1 MPPSSKYDVI
11 IIQNRRVVT
20 TSVRYQIFERRVR
33 ASDRKSRL
41 AATGQDRIA
50 FLAQIKEHQSVWIP
64 YDYLIEHVDLA
75 ERQLGNSRMLIL
87 SSRKQPSGAGL
98 LYLYGGH
105 FFDPPGKEDFRL
117 AAKLCVKSGCD
128 VCILLYP
135 LFPQYSLHE
144 MTTSVQEAIRYVIS
158 LYARSALIG
167 FGEGATLCLCACCKA
182 NAEGNERIMPDRLIL
197 NSPFL
202 QIPIQEERMKHLE
215 VLDERDVQ
223 IPMAYLSKDGLC
235 AKVIEEEE
243 EDYRYLG
250 DLLNASLIGLP
261 ETDVYFGTN
270 ENAYACLPEFL
281 EKCRRENIRLHPHVG
296 EGMMHCWGLYDNC
309 EESRTAI
316 KEYIEL
322 IRGLNP
328 QKQQER

>member
-1 MPPSSKYDVI
+1 MTQYAKQKSRNYFNSHR
-11 IIQNRRVVT
+11 Q
-20 TSVRYQIFERRVR
+20 
-33 ASDRKSRL
+33 SRL
-41 AATGQDRIA
+41 AHGGYWR
-50 FLAQIKEHQSVWIP
+50 H
-64 YDYLIEHVDLA
+64 DY
-75 ERQLGNSRMLIL
+75 RYQL
-87 SSRKQPSGAGL
+87 
-98 LYLYGGH
+98 
-105 FFDPPGKEDFRL
+105 
-117 AAKLCVKSGCD
+117 
-128 VCILLYP
+128 
-135 LFPQYSLHE
+135 
-144 MTTSVQEAIRYVIS
+144 EAI
-158 LYARSALIG
+158 G
-167 FGEGATLCLCACCKA
+167 
-182 NAEGNERIMPDRLIL
+182 RIMPDRLIL

-202 QIPIQEERMKHLE
+202 QIPIHEERMKHLE
-215 VLDERDVQ
+215 VLDDRDVQ

-296 EGMMHCWGLYDNC
+296 EEMMHCWGLYDNC
-309 EESRTAI
+309 EESKATIR
-316 KEYIEL
+316 EYIEL